1 MKPASKKPVRGH
13 HRCHH
18 LSDAGR
24 QCRNWV
30 VDTREMFC
38 HRHLVAHPNG
48 PDDFAF
54 QLLNRSCNFQ
64 NAQGIHDSLQRV
76 YTLLAAD
83 LISPR
88 RAAVLG
94 YLTSLLLRTLPAQY
108 NDPYPQAGTPM
119 SAAQMA
125 ERAKPKSLAP
135 PALQAAAPTSTNKPE
150 FTDKP
155 VITDNPVP
163 QIAAQPSPQSPAY
176 PSPTTTVALTPPPP
190 PTPAT
195 SKPPIAAPSQTT
207 TEIPPQPANSPP
219 FKKPYQVR
227 LPTTV
232 NWPITGSPPPW
243 GWTTDP

>member
-1 MKPASKKPVRGH
+1 MKPALTKSVRGH

-30 VDTREMFC
+30 PDPREMFC
-38 HRHLVAHPNG
+38 HRHLLARPNG
-48 PDDFAF
+48 SDDFAF

-64 NAQGIHDSLQRV
+64 NAQGIHDSLQRL

-108 NDPYPQAGTPM
+108 NDPCPQAGTPM
-119 SAAQMA
+119 SAAQLA

-135 PALQAAAPTSTNKPE
+135 PAPEPAAPTSNKKLAL
-150 FTDKP
+150 TDKP
-155 VITDNPVP
+155 VISDKPVP
-163 QIAAQPSPQSPAY
+163 QLAAQPLPQPTAH
-176 PSPTTTVALTPPPP
+176 PSPTTAFALTPPPP

-195 SKPPIAAPSQTT
+195 SNPPIAAPTQTS
-207 TEIPPQPANSPP
+207 TEIPPEPANPP
-219 FKKPYQVR
+219 PGKKRYQARV
-227 LPTTV
+227 PTTV

>member
-1 MKPASKKPVRGH
+1 MKPASNKSVPGH

-18 LSDAGR
+18 LSNAGR

-30 VDTREMFC
+30 PDPREMFC
-38 HRHLVAHPNG
+38 HRHLVSHPNG

-64 NAQGIHDSLQRV
+64 NAQGIHDSLQRL

-108 NDPYPQAGTPM
+108 NDPCPHAGTPK

-125 ERAKPKSLAP
+125 EQTKPKSVAP
-135 PALQAAAPTSTNKPE
+135 PALEAPALTSTKKPAL
-150 FTDKP
+150 TDKP
-155 VITDNPVP
+155 VITAKPVP
-163 QIAAQPSPQSPAY
+163 QLPAAQPLPQSPAHS
-176 PSPTTTVALTPPPP
+176 SPTATVALTPPPP
-190 PTPAT
+190 PPPTPAT
-195 SKPPIAAPSQTT
+195 SNPPIAALEQTP
-207 TEIPPQPANSPP
+207 TEPPPT
-219 FKKPYQVR
+219 KKSYQVR
-227 LPTTV
+227 VPTTV

>member
-1 MKPASKKPVRGH
+1 MKPASKKSAYGH

-24 QCRNWV
+24 QCLNWV
-30 VDTREMFC
+30 VDPREMFC
-38 HRHLVAHPNG
+38 HRHLLARPNG

-64 NAQGIHDSLQRV
+64 NAQGIHDSLQRL

-108 NDPYPQAGTPM
+108 NDPCPQAGTPM

-125 ERAKPKSLAP
+125 ERAKPKPLPP
-135 PALQAAAPTSTNKPE
+135 PALRAAPPTPANKPAL
-150 FTDKP
+150 TDKP
-155 VITDNPVP
+155 VVTHKSVP
-163 QIAAQPSPQSPAY
+163 PPAAQPSPQSPTH
-176 PSPTTTVALTPPPP
+176 PSPTT
-190 PTPAT
+190 
-195 SKPPIAAPSQTT
+195 
-207 TEIPPQPANSPP
+207 
-219 FKKPYQVR
+219 
-227 LPTTV
+227 
-232 NWPITGSPPPW
+232 
-243 GWTTDP
+243 

>member
-1 MKPASKKPVRGH
+1 MKPAPAKPVPGH

-18 LSDAGR
+18 LSNAGR

-30 VDTREMFC
+30 LDPPEMFC
-38 HRHLVAHPNG
+38 HRHLLSRPNG

-64 NAQGIHDSLQRV
+64 HAQGIHDSLQRL

-88 RAAVLG
+88 RAAVLD

-125 ERAKPKSLAP
+125 ERAEPKSLAP
-135 PALQAAAPTSTNKPE
+135 PAPEAAAPTSTKKLAL
-150 FTDKP
+150 TDKP
-155 VITDNPVP
+155 AITTKPVP
-163 QIAAQPSPQSPAY
+163 QLGAQPLPQSPAHR
-176 PSPTTTVALTPPPP
+176 SPTTAVALTPPPP

-195 SKPPIAAPSQTT
+195 SNPPIAVPAQTT
-207 TEIPPQPANSPP
+207 IEIPQESPSPP

-227 LPTTV
+227 FHV
-232 NWPITGSPPPW
+232 NMPITGSPPPW

>member
-1 MKPASKKPVRGH
+1 MKPASKKSVPGH

-30 VDTREMFC
+30 LDPREMFC
-38 HRHLVAHPNG
+38 HRHLVARPNG
-48 PDDFAF
+48 PEDFAF

-64 NAQGIHDSLQRV
+64 NAQGIHDSLQRL

-108 NDPYPQAGTPM
+108 NDPCPQAGTPI

-135 PALQAAAPTSTNKPE
+135 PALEAAAPTSTRKPAL
-150 FTDKP
+150 
-155 VITDNPVP
+155 TDNPVIADKPEP
-163 QIAAQPSPQSPAY
+163 QLAAQPLPQPTAH
-176 PSPTTTVALTPPPP
+176 PSPTTIVALTPLPP
-190 PTPAT
+190 PTPTT
-195 SKPPIAAPSQTT
+195 SNPPIAALAQTT
-207 TEIPPQPANSPP
+207 TEPSPELANQPQSKNAT
-219 FKKPYQVR
+219 R
-227 LPTTV
+227 
-232 NWPITGSPPPW
+232 
-243 GWTTDP
+243 